1 MNPNDPSPE
10 EIRLACL
17 EIQAT
22 WTAEEKMR
30 RLRSDL
36 RPTFTAADGRHLDM
50 TSATYD
56 GHHRQ
61 REQITAR
68 AEQ

>member
-1 MNPNDPSPE
+1 MKPQDPTPS
-10 EIRLACL
+10 EIAAACL

-50 TSATYD
+50 TCATYD

-61 REQITAR
+61 RELIEEQAR
-68 AEQ
+68 